1 MDSVFMIVVLKVS
14 TETGSLPVILITIV
28 VNVKFATKNVL
39 SVKVQP
45 MKIVT
50 LVLMEIVV

>member
-14 TETGSLPVILITIV
+14 TETGSLPVIQITIV

-50 LVLMEIVV
+50 PVLLEIVE

>member
-14 TETGSLPVILITIV
+14 TETGSLPVIQITIV

>member
-1 MDSVFMIVVLKVS
+1 MIVVLKVS

-50 LVLMEIVV
+50 PVLMEIVE